1 MYCSTFHW
9 ELTLP
14 NWCFNYIRNVHNI
27 FWYFTLWFAGIGV
40 DDMFVVVGSYQ
51 SLSHHELSLPL
62 TQRMGKLLR
71 HAGVSIL
78 VTSVT
83 DILAFG
89 IGATTV
95 SVDFQV
101 SIRLFKLKILWT
113 DTKSIIMYYCIH
125 GNICPRFICHC
136 CHWAY
141 LRLDEIQCLKLSFF
155 KCTCVWVNSR

>member
-27 FWYFTLWFAGIGV
+27 FWYCTLWFAGIGV

-101 SIRLFKLKILWT
+101 QIIQTKNLVNWHKINNNVLLYTGKYLPTFYFRPFRLLYKT
-113 DTKSIIMYYCIH
+113 MIISYHI
-125 GNICPRFICHC
+125 IKT
-136 CHWAY
+136 
-141 LRLDEIQCLKLSFF
+141 LIQ
-155 KCTCVWVNSR
+155 